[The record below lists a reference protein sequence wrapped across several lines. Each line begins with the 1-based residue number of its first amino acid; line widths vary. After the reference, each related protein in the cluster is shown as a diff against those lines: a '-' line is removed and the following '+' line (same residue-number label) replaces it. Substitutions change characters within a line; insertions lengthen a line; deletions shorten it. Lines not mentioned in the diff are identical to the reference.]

1 MSKNYNKPS
10 VKKTSDRE
18 REFTNSAGLVIKIH
32 GLPPLEIPRLAA
44 DIEYPS
50 VPTYTVTTATGD
62 TETHQHD
69 ETSLT
74 SPEDKIAWQD
84 YKDKF
89 KAAEAELTTRIL
101 KCVLIEA
108 VEVEITDLEG
118 WSKRQKLMGMPVSE
132 DPEERMLH
140 YKETQVIRSPED
152 ISEVMRIAMEL
163 TGVSEEAIKAAKT
176 SFQGGVESST

>member
-74 SPEDKIAWQD
+74 SP
-84 YKDKF
+84 
-89 KAAEAELTTRIL
+89 EAELTTRIL